1 LCERKRRSVRVRVRA
16 WCVMGRVCGGHGSN
30 RRRRRGVCVRWRKCV
45 CACDCVCECDCVRA
59 CVRAC
64 VRVIVWVCVR
74 ASVGAGEGIT
84 KVGKVLLL
92 LLLRAES
99 RDRQNDLHASAISAR
114 VRACAQTQ
122 TRACAQGAM
131 GVTGSRGRGAHQR
144 RLDRESGT
152 VRRVD
157 ALDLT
162 VEQPV
167 LDRAQPRTAIALHHA
182 WCARSYTVAR
192 ARDGE

>member
-1 LCERKRRSVRVRVRA
+1 MVGTGRTDGGAEGCVCDGVSACVRA
-16 WCVMGRVCGGHGSN
+16 
-30 RRRRRGVCVRWRKCV
+30 
-45 CACDCVCECDCVRA
+45 CDSVCECDCVRA

-64 VRVIVWVCVR
+64 VHAIVCVCVR

-114 VRACAQTQ
+114 VRANANARMRT
-122 TRACAQGAM
+122 GSD
-131 GVTGSRGRGAHQR
+131 GSETGSRGRGAHQR

-182 WCARSYTVAR
+182 RCARSYTVAR